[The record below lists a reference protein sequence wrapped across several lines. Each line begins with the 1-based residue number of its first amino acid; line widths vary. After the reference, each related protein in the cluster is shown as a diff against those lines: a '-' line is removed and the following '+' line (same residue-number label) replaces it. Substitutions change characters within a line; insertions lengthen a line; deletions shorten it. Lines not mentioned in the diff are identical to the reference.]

1 MADPR
6 EIIRSG
12 DGLLVVDVQNDFC
25 PGGALPIE
33 NGDKIIPVLN
43 YWLAVARDRRIPVYI
58 SRDWHPAGHVSFEKE
73 GGKWPPHCLQD
84 SLGAEFHPKL
94 TLVGDEVVVTKGV
107 RFDQDQNSVFDQ
119 TGLAHRLRNDGV
131 GRLLVGGLAQDVC
144 VLASVLDARN
154 EGFDVTVIGGATRPV
169 SAEGG
174 AEAMKKMKEAGAE
187 ILNE

>member
-33 NGDKIIPVLN
+33 EGDKIIPVLN
-43 YWLAVARDRRIPVYI
+43 YWLAVARDRMIPIYV

-73 GGKWPPHCLQD
+73 GGSWPPHCLQD

-94 TLVGDEVVVTKGV
+94 TLVGDEVIITKGV

-119 TGLAHRLRNDGV
+119 TGLAHRLRKDGV
-131 GRLLVGGLAQDVC
+131 ERLLVGGLAEDVC
-144 VLASVLDARN
+144 VLASVLDARR
-154 EGFDVTVIGGATRPV
+154 EGLTVTVIGAATRPV
-169 SAEGG
+169 TAEGG
-174 AEAMKKMKEAGAE
+174 KEAMKKMKEAGAE
-187 ILNE
+187 ILTE